1 MLSRTRKSP
10 SFFTSASASDL
21 DMRPWK
27 YNCMLRGANGSTSG
41 KEAEQR
47 KKEQSEC
54 VCVRMC
60 VCVCVCMYVCEC
72 VCVCVC
78 VCVCLCVLGLKQIFG
93 LSGYSLVKLSEY
105 PDTIRFSPSECV

>member
-47 KKEQSEC
+47 KKEQSE
-54 VCVRMC
+54 
-60 VCVCVCMYVCEC
+60 
-72 VCVCVC
+72 
-78 VCVCLCVLGLKQIFG
+78 
-93 LSGYSLVKLSEY
+93 
-105 PDTIRFSPSECV
+105 